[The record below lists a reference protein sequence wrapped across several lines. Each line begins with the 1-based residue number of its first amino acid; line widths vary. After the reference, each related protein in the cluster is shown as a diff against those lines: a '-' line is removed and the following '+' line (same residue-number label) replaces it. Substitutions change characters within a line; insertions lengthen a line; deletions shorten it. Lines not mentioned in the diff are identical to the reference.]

1 MEKKLTFTLS
11 EKEANLIISGLGELP
26 AKLSMDLIIKL
37 QTQATPQL
45 KQEQPDAK
53 E

>member
-1 MEKKLTFTLS
+1 MDKQLTFTLS

-26 AKLSMDLIIKL
+26 AKVSMDLIMKL
-37 QTQATPQL
+37 QSQARPQL
-45 KQEQPDAK
+45 QEQPDAK